1 MATPKTRAVNS
12 KKPSGRPKGTGA
24 NMVYQGLRDDILAL
38 RLPPGENIE
47 EIPLERR
54 FKVSRTPVREALIR
68 LASER
73 LITIDPNQGARVSSI
88 DISEI
93 PQFFEALEICHRL
106 VLRLSAKRRSESHLE
121 ELRSVNGKF
130 ADAASEKNV
139 VAMSEFNSEFHLIT
153 ANACGNKYI
162 CDLYQELQSIGLRL
176 SRLAFRSALEENHFD
191 EDYYKLVINQH
202 DAMIDAL
209 SRRDSDEAERMGIV
223 HTDLF
228 RSRITRS
235 METNLTRDVD
245 LSEAVA

>member
-1 MATPKTRAVNS
+1 MATSKAQAVNS
-12 KKPSGRPKGTGA
+12 RKPSGRPKGTGA

-68 LASER
+68 LASEG

-93 PQFFEALEICHRL
+93 PQFFEALDVCQRL
-106 VLRLSAKRRSESHLE
+106 VLRLSAKRRSESHVE
-121 ELRSVNGKF
+121 EMRSINRKF
-130 ADAASEKNV
+130 AEAAREKNV
-139 VAMSEFNSEFHLIT
+139 VAMSELNNEFHLIT
-153 ANACGNKYI
+153 ARACGNRYI

-176 SRLAFRSALEENHFD
+176 SRLAFRTALDENHFD

-202 DAMIDAL
+202 DTMIDAL
-209 SRRDSDEAERMGIV
+209 RRQDPDAAERLGIE

-228 RSRITRS
+228 RRRITRS
-235 METNLTRDVD
+235 METDLTREVD
-245 LSEAVA
+245 LSATGA